1 MIYSSSWPD
10 VNLQTINV
18 LQHELLEMA
27 EQQLGQRDR
36 TKIIGNP
43 FFWDKNPCILHIPIG
58 RGATA
63 CLSDNA
69 AVYWPTAIYE
79 LAHETV
85 HLLNPVKGNTN
96 WLEEGVAVAFSLFAM
111 GQYKVPP
118 QMVNDPLYKEALDLA
133 EALPGGA
140 IQAGRNARATAGALG
155 AVTYEHLKAI
165 APDIEAF
172 KLQKLASL
180 FPGG

>member
-1 MIYSSSWPD
+1 MNYSSSWPD
-10 VNLQTINV
+10 VNPQTINV

-36 TKIIGNP
+36 TKIIGVP
-43 FFWDKNPCILHIPIG
+43 CFWENNPCIFNIPVG
-58 RGATA
+58 LGATA
-63 CLSDNA
+63 YLSNHA
-69 AVYWPTAIYE
+69 AGYWPTAVYE

-85 HLLNPVKGNTN
+85 HLLNPVNGNTN

-111 GQYKVPP
+111 EQCKVPP
-118 QMVNDPLYKEALDLA
+118 QNVNDPLYKEALDLA

-140 IQAGRNARATAGALG
+140 IQAGRNARAAAGALG

-172 KLQKLASL
+172 KLQKLASP